1 MLDYSTISSAALSL
15 PAEDRLRLIA
25 VVQASLNNV
34 SPPQLTPEREA
45 MIYKEAHRDIAE
57 HPEEFQRALARR
69 GGITTK
75 ELLRK
80 AAEAAQRAAQQ

>member
-25 VVQASLNNV
+25 VVQASLDKV
-34 SPPQLTPEREA
+34 RPPQLTPEREA
-45 MIYKEAHRDIAE
+45 MIYEEAHRYIAE
-57 HPEEFQRALARR
+57 HRDEIKQALARR
-69 GGITTK
+69 GGVTTK

-80 AAEAAQRAAQQ
+80 AVDAAKQAAQQ

>member
-15 PAEDRLRLIA
+15 SAEDRVRLIA
-25 VVQASLNNV
+25 VVQASLHSAN
-34 SPPQLTPEREA
+34 PAQLTPEREA
-45 MIYKEAHRDIAE
+45 MIYEEAHRYIAE
-57 HPEEFQRALARR
+57 HREEFQRALARR

-75 ELLRK
+75 ELLHK

>member
-25 VVQASLNNV
+25 VVQASLDNV
-34 SPPQLTPEREA
+34 NPPQLTPEREA
-45 MIYKEAHRDIAE
+45 KIYEEAHRDIAE
-57 HPEEFQRALARR
+57 HREEFLRALARR

-75 ELLRK
+75 ELLQK
-80 AAEAAQRAAQQ
+80 AVEAAQRTAQ

>member
-15 PAEDRLRLIA
+15 PAEDRMRLIA
-25 VVQASLNNV
+25 VVQASLDKV

-45 MIYKEAHRDIAE
+45 MIYEEAHRDIAE
-57 HPEEFQRALARR
+57 HREEFQRALARR

-75 ELLRK
+75 ELLQK